1 MYTVSI
7 LWTFKGTSIF
17 WDLLNYMAQL
27 YPLAAMYNPG
37 SLRLLWAVSPQ
48 RHLQLLVLTGTSLCI
63 STAKL
68 TQYPC
73 NPGLKHCFVLSAVN
87 NSWKLKVVNP
97 LFCCR
102 PLKPS
107 SMTPLIPLLYRM
119 LPSPG
124 QNRFPPFFILSMLLK
139 VWLIFF
145 IQVSFQWGI
154 HVVVF

>member
-17 WDLLNYMAQL
+17 WDLLNYVARL

-37 SLRLLWAVSPQ
+37 SLQLLWAVSPESGRPQ

-63 STAKL
+63 PTAKL

-73 NPGLKHCFVLSAVN
+73 NPGLKHSFILSVVN
-87 NSWKLKVVNP
+87 NSWKLKVVNL
-97 LFCCR
+97 LFCCQ

-107 SMTPLIPLLYRM
+107 STTTLIPLLYRM

-124 QNRFPPFFILSMLLK
+124 QKDFPPFFILYMLLK
-139 VWLIFF
+139 VRLIFL
-145 IQVSFQWGI
+145 SE
-154 HVVVF
+154 

>member
-1 MYTVSI
+1 MYTMSI

-17 WDLLNYMAQL
+17 WDLLNYKVRL
-27 YPLAAMYNPG
+27 HPLAVLYNPG
-37 SLRLLWAVSPQ
+37 SLQLLWAASPQ
-48 RHLQLLVLTGTSLCI
+48 RHLKLLVLTGTSLCI
-63 STAKL
+63 PTAKL

-73 NPGLKHCFVLSAVN
+73 NPGLKHCFILSVGN

-97 LFCCR
+97 LFCCW

-124 QNRFPPFFILSMLLK
+124 QNDFPPFFILYMLLK
-139 VWLIFF
+139 VWFIFL
-145 IQVSFQWGI
+145 SE
-154 HVVVF
+154 